1 MANVIIDYSRLH
13 GMIRPYPELCQM
25 YWHLRYCRDWD
36 ESGRVKWYRRIRK
49 EKKRLI
55 LDGHHPEFIRLL
67 CRHLANP
74 RNLSPLARLLG
85 CRNGPAS

>member
-49 EKKRLI
+49 RKKTFDSRWSSSRVYKI
-55 LDGHHPEFIRLL
+55 AVP
-67 CRHLANP
+67 
-74 RNLSPLARLLG
+74 SPG
-85 CRNGPAS
+85 